1 MIWGAR
7 HQSFNIRVFVTIVH
21 NSVVERL
28 VRCTNSIHC
37 SLVDGIAT
45 KKMQIHHLLA
55 QKEGK
60 SSLTLQSWSK
70 VIGTPS
76 LSCHL
81 SPPPP
86 QKKKNSHT
94 NQRTL
99 HVVLL
104 AFVCMIIRPNIN
116 RFFKFSFS
124 NLLVANCPNFSS

>member
-70 VIGTPS
+70 VIGTHS

-81 SPPPP
+81 SPPP
-86 QKKKNSHT
+86 QKKIADMK
-94 NQRTL
+94 
-99 HVVLL
+99 
-104 AFVCMIIRPNIN
+104 
-116 RFFKFSFS
+116 SFIHYRS
-124 NLLVANCPNFSS
+124 PRICLRIGAEYLETVHKQG

>member
-28 VRCTNSIHC
+28 VRCTNSIHR

-86 QKKKNSHT
+86 KKKKKI
-94 NQRTL
+94 
-99 HVVLL
+99 
-104 AFVCMIIRPNIN
+104 AGM
-116 RFFKFSFS
+116 KSFMHYRS
-124 NLLVANCPNFSS
+124 PRIWLRIDAEYLETVHKQG